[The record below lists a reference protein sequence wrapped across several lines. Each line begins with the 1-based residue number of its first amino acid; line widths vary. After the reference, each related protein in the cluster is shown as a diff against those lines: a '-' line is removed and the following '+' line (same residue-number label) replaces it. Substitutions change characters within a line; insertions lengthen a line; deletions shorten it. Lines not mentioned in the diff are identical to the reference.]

1 MASAAKYLRIFQEYP
16 LFTTNDA
23 AKLLHGKSGYP
34 KIFLYRFVKNG
45 LATRIS
51 KGKYSVQEDPI
62 TFASLIY
69 SPSYIALWS
78 ALTFHGLT
86 EQIPKDIFVVTIK
99 NRKSI
104 SYNGIKIHFFRLKHM
119 WGFEKINYK
128 GFSIFVSDI
137 EKTII
142 DCLLT
147 ESVPIPIIYDAIE
160 NAKIDID
167 RLVAYLNK
175 IRNKALA
182 KRIGFLMEMAGNDI
196 SEKLKGYIDNN
207 YTALEPSNKGKGKKN
222 KKWRVIENIVIP

>member
-1 MASAAKYLRIFQEYP
+1 MASAAKYLKIFQEYP

-23 AKLLHGKSGYP
+23 AKLLHGKSYYP

-86 EQIPKDIFVVTIK
+86 GQIPKDIFVATIK
-99 NRKSI
+99 NRQSI
-104 SYNGIKIHFFRLKHM
+104 KYNGVKIHFFKLKQM

-142 DCLLT
+142 DCLLAR
-147 ESVPIPIIYDAIE
+147 SVPIPIIYDAIE
-160 NAKIDID
+160 NAKIDIAK
-167 RLVAYLNK
+167 LIAYLDK
-175 IRNKALA
+175 IKNKALA
-182 KRIGFLMEMAGNDI
+182 KRIGFLMEIAGNDI